1 MKIFFTILLCGFSL
15 FAQVK
20 PDMEKAKAF
29 AKVFSKEVLTV
40 LEVKENDTMS
50 LDQRMDK
57 FRDFLH
63 KGIAMKSIGK
73 ASVGRFWNEAS
84 QDEQNEFHKL
94 FENFFVDVYAA
105 HFKSYKVTNIVVTGA
120 KDDDDGD
127 GVWVT
132 TVVSQKDKPDIML
145 EWKVVQGK
153 TELKIVNVVIDQFL
167 NFSLNLQKAFVEII
181 ANNGGSFAAILKEL
195 QEKTTLNDLAQIK
208 KNG

>member
-1 MKIFFTILLCGFSL
+1 MKIFFTIILCGFSL
-15 FAQVK
+15 FSQVK
-20 PDMEKAKAF
+20 LDMEKAKDF
-29 AKVFSKEVLTV
+29 ARIFSKDVLTV
-40 LEVKENDTMS
+40 LEVKENDKMS
-50 LDQRMDK
+50 IDDRMKK
-57 FRDFLH
+57 FREFLH

-73 ASVGRFWNEAS
+73 ASVGRFWGES
-84 QDEQNEFHKL
+84 SEDEKNKFHEL

-120 KDDDDGD
+120 REDDD

-132 TVVSQKDKPDIML
+132 TIVSQKDKPDIML

-181 ANNGGSFAAILKEL
+181 ANNGGSFASILKEL
-195 QEKTTLNDLAQIK
+195 QDKTTLNDLAQIK
-208 KNG
+208 SQ